1 MTTEAAGEEL
11 TDRQA
16 WEAEGHG
23 YELTEEQI
31 VGIRENCRAGLL
43 DWWPDAEPWRIE
55 KGTEVLS
62 PFVEE
67 AARGSVDWS
76 HAEVVGGELA
86 IVFQGIDA
94 SYRSQD

>member
-1 MTTEAAGEEL
+1 MLE
-11 TDRQA
+11 
-16 WEAEGHG
+16 
-23 YELTEEQI
+23 
-31 VGIRENCRAGLL
+31 VGPFTIEHKASKIAVRAGLL